1 MSKGKSHKRDGFE
14 KFFGRGDNYS
24 HTITKPGLMGFEKSY
39 IGYGDTPEAAKK
51 DAKRKMMQ
59 DK

>member
-1 MSKGKSHKRDGFE
+1 
-14 KFFGRGDNYS
+14 
-24 HTITKPGLMGFEKSY
+24 MGFEKSY
-39 IGYGDTPEAAKK
+39 IEYGDTPEAAKK

>member
-14 KFFGRGDNYS
+14 KIFGRGDNYS
-24 HTITKPGLMGFEKSY
+24 HEYTVPGIFGSKTY
-39 IGYGDTPEAAKK
+39 IGYGDTPREAKV
-51 DAKRKMMQ
+51 DAKRKAMQ